1 MEPISQADVAAA
13 ILRGP
18 EAIVAAD
25 AAGVIRF
32 WNAGAERVF
41 GFSADEAVG
50 QSLDLI
56 IPERLRARHWAG
68 WQKVLETGRSRYGET
83 DLLKVPSLRKDGS
96 PISVEFTISVMPG
109 PDGKLTGMA
118 ATLRD
123 VTRQFN
129 EMRELHRKLAER
141 PEPG

>member
-1 MEPISQADVAAA
+1 MEQLREADVAAA

-41 GFSADEAVG
+41 GFRADEAVG

-68 WQKVLETGRSRYGET
+68 WEKVMATGRSRYSET
-83 DLLKVPSLRKDGS
+83 DLLKVPSVRNDGS
-96 PISVEFTISVMPG
+96 RISVEFTISIIWGV
-109 PDGKLTGMA
+109 DRKITGMA

-129 EMRELHRKLAER
+129 EMKELHKRLAER
-141 PEPG
+141 PG